1 MELNLLISFIG
12 ASIILAIMPGPDNI
26 LVLTESITNG
36 KKNGIALSAGLSL
49 GVMVHTIAAATGV
62 SLIIQTSAIAFSI
75 IKYFGALYLFY
86 IAFITIKEKKTSSN
100 IISNK
105 ISPIKLIKKGF
116 LMNVLNPKVS
126 LFFIALLPQF
136 ITKNGFNFTI
146 QMIIL
151 GFIFMCISFLL
162 FSGIANLS
170 GRINKYINNSR
181 FWEITKWGKVS
192 VLGILGFILLF
203 AKK

>member
-1 MELNLLISFIG
+1 MELNLLLSFIG
-12 ASIILAIMPGPDNI
+12 AAIILAIMPGPDNI

-36 KKNGIALSAGLSL
+36 KRNGIALSIGLSL

-86 IAFITIKEKKTSSN
+86 IAFTTIREKESKSN
-100 IISNK
+100 ILSKEIST
-105 ISPIKLIKKGF
+105 IKLIKKGF
-116 LMNVLNPKVS
+116 FMNVLNPKVS

-136 ITKNGFNFTI
+136 ISRNGFHITI

-151 GFIFMCISFLL
+151 GFVFMLISFFI
-162 FSGIANLS
+162 FSIFANLS
-170 GRINKYINNSR
+170 GRINKHINNNR
-181 FWEITKWGKVS
+181 FYEITKWGKASVLS
-192 VLGILGFILLF
+192 VLGLILLF